1 MPLLDFKP
9 LIIAFV
15 LIIALTPHMDGVFQ
29 AHR

>member
-15 LIIALTPHMDGVFQ
+15 LIIVLTLHMAGVFQ